1 MADEN
6 NEWNVPC
13 SDGEE
18 DSSEAAQSQGE
29 EKWEVPLK
37 VLLLYSEIEKNGFI
51 ELKVKEYRSDETISL
66 SLIDDPKSCA
76 VKEEETP
83 KDGDTTEENGN
94 PETSGNYQDI
104 VDQNIDI
111 EKEK

>member
-18 DSSEAAQSQGE
+18 DSSETAQSKAE

-51 ELKVKEYRSDETISL
+51 ELKVEEYRSDEAVSL
-66 SLIDDPKSCA
+66 TDDSKSCA
-76 VKEEETP
+76 VKEQETP
-83 KDGDTTEENGN
+83 KDGDATEESGN
-94 PETSGNYQDI
+94 PEISGNYQDT
-104 VDQNIDI
+104 VHQNI